1 MEKLIVYTVHVTY
14 EDYSYGLDDIFPTRE
29 SAIRRAQKRLSL
41 SYITEVQVDKNVVT
55 ESLQKYTACAGRK
68 QNTLKPNKH

>member
-29 SAIRRAQKRLSL
+29 SAIRHAQKRLSL
-41 SYITEVQVDKNVVT
+41 SYIIEVEVDQNVVT
-55 ESLQKYTACAGRK
+55 EVYGMRWEKTEYIETK
-68 QNTLKPNKH
+68 QALG